1 MERNSRGLIRGIVPA
16 FTGWEGGNDEKS
28 HDNLY
33 QGQALNPVSLQNRNG
48 QHYLPSM
55 CKVGARVGKRYSKS
69 SCSGFI
75 SSTGMITNC
84 RLIE

>member
-1 MERNSRGLIRGIVPA
+1 MVRNSRGVNRAIVPE
-16 FTGWEGGNDEKS
+16 FTGREGGKDGNS

-48 QHYLPSM
+48 QHCLPST
-55 CKVGARVGKRYSKS
+55 CKVGARVGKGYSKS
-69 SCSGFI
+69 PCSGFI

-84 RLIE
+84 KLIE